1 MIVAIVVPVL
11 LLCKLDYQCTLEVL
25 TMAHTLVH
33 MGTTFAVTVIVATV
47 FQRPVSQITEDK
59 TVSVSHL
66 EAFMSR
72 AFTDVLG

>member
-1 MIVAIVVPVL
+1 
-11 LLCKLDYQCTLEVL
+11 
-25 TMAHTLVH
+25 
-33 MGTTFAVTVIVATV
+33 VATV